1 MKVYIAGPY
10 THGDVA
16 RNVRAAIDA
25 AHAIREA
32 GHTPFLPHLSH
43 FWHMIHPRAYED
55 WLAMDLEWLPYCE
68 ALVYLPGHSPGTN
81 REIARA
87 FTQGIRCLTL
97 DDFLAQ
103 YSVTNSDANGAHS

>member
-32 GHTPFLPHLSH
+32 GHTPLVPVLSH

-55 WLAMDLEWLPYCE
+55 WLAMDLEWLEVCD
-68 ALVYLPGHSPGTN
+68 AVVRLPGHSPGAD
-81 REIARA
+81 RETAEAARIGLPVYHGVTVFILA
-87 FTQGIRCLTL
+87 HAERTQP
-97 DDFLAQ
+97 
-103 YSVTNSDANGAHS
+103 